1 MGAGWEQVQI
11 SSSTMSVYMFIPVPI
26 GRPAQTPVITE
37 RPSVGG
43 IANSS
48 SLLRL
53 STALTVIL
61 VLVAALIL

>member
-1 MGAGWEQVQI
+1 
-11 SSSTMSVYMFIPVPI
+11 MSVYMFIHITI
-26 GRPAQTPVITE
+26 GRLAQTPVITE

-53 STALTVIL
+53 SIALTVIL
-61 VLVAALIL
+61 VLVAALIP